1 VPFGY
6 SDKEVRAFGYL
17 SALPQ
22 NIMGFTTAKILISL
36 ILPPA
41 SLLILMTAGVFIMK
55 FNRILSRL
63 LIVSG
68 LLLLYLLSI
77 NPVSDFL
84 LKPLERST
92 PPVNER
98 REKADAIVVL
108 GGGVRD
114 LSWLELKPQP
124 SAMSLERL
132 VAGVR
137 LYKEL
142 HIPLV
147 IIGGNG
153 NPFQQ
158 EIKEADAMGRV
169 AVALGVPVKD
179 IIVENAPRNT
189 LESAR
194 ASKNLI
200 KGNRII
206 LVTSAYHMK
215 RASAMF
221 KKQGFD
227 VAQAPAGYRSEQR
240 GLSLNSCI
248 PRAGSLCDSS
258 DALAEYLGL
267 FWYAVTGAM

>member
-1 VPFGY
+1 MSF
-6 SDKEVRAFGYL
+6 
-17 SALPQ
+17 
-22 NIMGFTTAKILISL
+22 IIAKILLSL
-36 ILPPA
+36 MLPPA
-41 SLLILMTAGVFIMK
+41 SLILLMAAGFLTIK
-55 FNRILSRL
+55 FKRVLGGL

-68 LLLLYLLSI
+68 FLLLYLLSI

-92 PPVNER
+92 PPVH
-98 REKADAIVVL
+98 EKRGQADAIVVL

-114 LSWLELKPQP
+114 LSWLELEPQP
-124 SAMSLERL
+124 SATSIERL

-158 EIKEADAMGRV
+158 EIKEAEAMGRI

-194 ASKNLI
+194 AAKKLI

-215 RASAMF
+215 RSSAMF
-221 KKQGFD
+221 RKQGFD
-227 VAQAPAGYRSEQR
+227 VAQASAGYRTEQQ
-240 GLSLNSCI
+240 GLSLYSCI
-248 PRAGSLCDSS
+248 PRAGSLHDSS
-258 DALAEYLGL
+258 AALAEFLGL
-267 FWYAVTGAM
+267 FWYTITGAM

>member
-1 VPFGY
+1 
-6 SDKEVRAFGYL
+6 
-17 SALPQ
+17 
-22 NIMGFTTAKILISL
+22 MGFTTAKILISL

-41 SLLILMTAGVFIMK
+41 SLLILMAAGVFIIK

-132 VAGVR
+132 VAGVKVYQVLR
-137 LYKEL
+137 
-142 HIPLV
+142 IPLV
-147 IIGGNG
+147 IIGGSG
-153 NPFQQ
+153 EPFQQ
-158 EIKEADAMGRV
+158 EIKEAEAMGRI
-169 AVALGVPVKD
+169 ALSIGVPNRDV
-179 IIVENAPRNT
+179 IVENLPRNT

-221 KKQGFD
+221 RKQGFD
-227 VAQAPAGYRSEQR
+227 VVPAPTGYRSEQR
-240 GLSLNSCI
+240 GLSLYSCI
-248 PRAGSLCDSS
+248 PRAGSLHDSS
-258 DALAEYLGL
+258 AALAEYLGL
-267 FWYAVTGAM
+267 FWYTATGAM

>member
-1 VPFGY
+1 MSFIIT
-6 SDKEVRAFGYL
+6 KIML
-17 SALPQ
+17 SL
-22 NIMGFTTAKILISL
+22 M
-36 ILPPA
+36 LPPA
-41 SLLILMTAGVFIMK
+41 SLILLMAAGFLIIK
-55 FNRILSRL
+55 FKRL
-63 LIVSG
+63 FGGILIVSG
-68 LLLLYLLSI
+68 VLLLYLLSI
-77 NPVSDFL
+77 SPVSDFL
-84 LKPLERST
+84 LKPLERNT
-92 PPVNER
+92 PPAHAR
-98 REKADAIVVL
+98 HGQADAVVVL
-108 GGGVRD
+108 GGGVSD
-114 LSWLELKPQP
+114 LSWLELEPQP
-124 SAMSLERL
+124 SAASIERL

-147 IIGGNG
+147 IVGGNG

-158 EIKEADAMGRV
+158 EIKEADAMGRI

-215 RASAMF
+215 RSSAMF
-221 KKQGFD
+221 RKQGFV

-240 GLSLNSCI
+240 GPSLYSCL
-248 PRAGSLCDSS
+248 PRAESLHDSS
-258 DALAEYLGL
+258 AALAEFLGL
-267 FWYAVTGAM
+267 FWYTITGAI